1 MVANLIV
8 TLVTLQLDSHD
19 FRKMNAFF
27 FKKCDISYAIK
38 SLGKFIFVA
47 YF

>member
-8 TLVTLQLDSHD
+8 TLVTLLLDLHD
-19 FRKMNAFF
+19 FREMNRFF

-38 SLGKFIFVA
+38 TLGKFIFVA
-47 YF
+47 YI